1 MDTGLANSKESLRDA
16 WDEMILVL
24 EEARNAIDQPNMM
37 PPPANDRNLAE
48 GYRYLMGFMHAAVER
63 AFHSDPARPQF
74 RNALSVMTRGTIDNA
89 DAVYFYTP
97 IDGRE
102 QYLIRGCA
110 EDTSHWQGR
119 RHCQRRANSAPLRYF

>member
-1 MDTGLANSKESLRDA
+1 MDTGLGNSKESLREA

-74 RNALSVMTRGTIDNA
+74 RNALSVITRGTIDNA
-89 DAVYFYTP
+89 GASNILFEVARKTP
-97 IDGRE
+97 VTGKVEPLLTACEKRPTT
-102 QYLIRGCA
+102 LFLKPA
-110 EDTSHWQGR
+110 
-119 RHCQRRANSAPLRYF
+119 RAA